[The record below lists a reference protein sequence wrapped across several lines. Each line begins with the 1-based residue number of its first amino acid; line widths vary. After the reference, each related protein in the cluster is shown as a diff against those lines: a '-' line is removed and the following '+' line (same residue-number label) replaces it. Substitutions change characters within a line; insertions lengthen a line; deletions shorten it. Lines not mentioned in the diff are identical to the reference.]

1 MAAANRGAEEG
12 VSIVLVDNKKIIS
25 TKITGIRR
33 FFL

>member
-1 MAAANRGAEEG
+1 MAVANRRVEEG
-12 VSIVLVDNKKIIS
+12 VSIVLVNNKKIIS